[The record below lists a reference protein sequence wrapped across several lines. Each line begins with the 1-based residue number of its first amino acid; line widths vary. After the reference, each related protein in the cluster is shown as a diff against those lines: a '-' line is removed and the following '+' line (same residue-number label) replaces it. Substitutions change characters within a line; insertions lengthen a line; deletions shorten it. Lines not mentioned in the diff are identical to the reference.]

1 VAICFRAASA
11 GTVSAVTALVRTT
24 DVTTALA
31 ALRDDGCV
39 IVEDVLTPREIRDL
53 SDAVSTLEAGHPLGR
68 NTFEGERSHRLY
80 SLIAKG
86 PPFVALAQHDLALAV
101 LDATLQ
107 PGWLLSNCQS
117 IRLYPGETR
126 QPWHTDDGFYP
137 IPRPRTFPLAMSSIW
152 ALDPFTSANGA
163 TELLVGSHRWGSE
176 RPDDVA
182 PLDVVGAEMSPGS
195 VVWFDAALWH
205 RGGANTTAGT
215 RLCMTV
221 QYCQPWLRP
230 QESQLLIAP
239 PDIARG
245 LPDRVR
251 AMLGYSIHPPFIG
264 QVEGKHPLRLVD
276 EDAYRRSRGDDS
288 EVAERILVRPEAVSV
303 PDSS

>member
-1 VAICFRAASA
+1 VA
-11 GTVSAVTALVRTT
+11 AVTGLVRTT
-24 DVTTALA
+24 DVATVLA

-39 IVEDVLTPREIRDL
+39 IVEDVLTPGEIRGL
-53 SDAVSTLEAGHPLGR
+53 SDAVSALEAGHPLGR

-86 PPFVALAQHDLALAV
+86 QPFAALAQHDLALAV

-137 IPRPRTFPLAMSSIW
+137 LPRPRPFPLAMSSIW
-152 ALDPFTSANGA
+152 ALDPFTAANGA
-163 TELLVGSHRWGSE
+163 TEVLVGSHRWAAE
-176 RPDDVA
+176 HPEDVA
-182 PLDVVGAEMSPGS
+182 PLDIVDAEMSPGS
-195 VVWFDAALWH
+195 VLWFDAALWH
-205 RGGANTTAGT
+205 RGGANTTDGT

-239 PDIARG
+239 PAVACA

-264 QVEGKHPLRLVD
+264 QVEGKHPLRLID
-276 EDAYRRSRGDDS
+276 EEGYRRSRGDDA
-288 EVAERILVRPEAVSV
+288 EVAEQILVRPESTYAS
-303 PDSS
+303 D

>member
-1 VAICFRAASA
+1 
-11 GTVSAVTALVRTT
+11 
-24 DVTTALA
+24 
-31 ALRDDGCV
+31 
-39 IVEDVLTPREIRDL
+39 
-53 SDAVSTLEAGHPLGR
+53 
-68 NTFEGERSHRLY
+68 
-80 SLIAKG
+80 
-86 PPFVALAQHDLALAV
+86 
-101 LDATLQ
+101 
-107 PGWLLSNCQS
+107 
-117 IRLYPGETR
+117 
-126 QPWHTDDGFYP
+126 
-137 IPRPRTFPLAMSSIW
+137 
-152 ALDPFTSANGA
+152 
-163 TELLVGSHRWGSE
+163 
-176 RPDDVA
+176 
-182 PLDVVGAEMSPGS
+182 
-195 VVWFDAALWH
+195 
-205 RGGANTTAGT
+205 
-215 RLCMTV
+215 MTV